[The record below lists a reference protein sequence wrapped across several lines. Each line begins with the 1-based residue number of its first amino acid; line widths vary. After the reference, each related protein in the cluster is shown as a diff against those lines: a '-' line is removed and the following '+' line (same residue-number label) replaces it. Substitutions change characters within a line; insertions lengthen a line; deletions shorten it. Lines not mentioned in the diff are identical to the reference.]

1 MDIETVYRNV
11 PSFTKF
17 YLATFIINTCL
28 ISFELVDFTNLELD
42 FEKAILGLQFWRFF
56 TCFAFYNEFSILFV
70 VIIVLTHVCLSTI
83 EHYFRRRM
91 QDFIFMIVFV
101 WGSHILLGFL
111 LDTHQDM
118 MAEFVCS
125 FMYIYCRRERED
137 RVEIFRIAIKARFF
151 PWVWVVLWKISGYQ
165 IIKILAGYT
174 IGHLYDY
181 LKFIMPETLGYS
193 LLETPSFLNW
203 LVSKMEKRQPQQA
216 NEVDL
221 VDHGDAGPVIG

>member
-28 ISFELVDFTNLELD
+28 ISLELVEFSDLELD
-42 FEKAILGLQFWRFF
+42 YEKAILGLEVWRFF
-56 TCFAFYNEFSILFV
+56 TCFAFYNGFSILFV
-70 VIIVLTHVCLSTI
+70 IIIVLSHVCLSTI

-91 QDFIFMIVFV
+91 QDFIFMIIFV
-101 WGSHILLGFL
+101 WCCHLTLGWL
-111 LDTHQDM
+111 LDTHHDM
-118 MAEFVCS
+118 MAEFMCS

-137 RVEIFRIAIKARFF
+137 RVEIFGVAIKARIF
-151 PWVWVVLWKISGYQ
+151 PWAWIVLCKISGYR
-165 IIKILAGYT
+165 IIKIIAGYT

-193 LLETPSFLNW
+193 LLETPRFLNW
-203 LVSKMEKRQPQQA
+203 MVMKIEKRQPQQA

-221 VDHGDAGPVIG
+221 VDHGDAGELAE